1 MLIPCK
7 EKYLHKNLFHGAP
20 IAIPRILL
28 YSRSPVHPVLWQSRI
43 LQFPA
48 PLKSLQDR
56 NTVPLTWA
64 VQAAHCLAKETLPK
78 SRITRCWPRGQI
90 LSAEDFIAH
99 RLLFK
104 FLGLISRVWKL
115 SWSSPFVLKKTKKKS
130 KPTTWSQR
138 SHCLEPTRATRVFS
152 DGSDRPPPLACLTI
166 PSKKLS
172 QNNKVH
178 EQNGIGTCDQNRM
191 WKWNM
196 GIAW

>member
-64 VQAAHCLAKETLPK
+64 VQAAHCLAKETLHK

-115 SWSSPFVLKKTKKKS
+115 SWSSPFVLKKQKKIKANHMES
-130 KPTTWSQR
+130 EVPLPRTNSGHQGLFRWVWQAPAP
-138 SHCLEPTRATRVFS
+138 CLLNYPKQK
-152 DGSDRPPPLACLTI
+152 TI
-166 PSKKLS
+166 PK
-172 QNNKVH
+172 Q
-178 EQNGIGTCDQNRM
+178 
-191 WKWNM
+191 
-196 GIAW
+196 